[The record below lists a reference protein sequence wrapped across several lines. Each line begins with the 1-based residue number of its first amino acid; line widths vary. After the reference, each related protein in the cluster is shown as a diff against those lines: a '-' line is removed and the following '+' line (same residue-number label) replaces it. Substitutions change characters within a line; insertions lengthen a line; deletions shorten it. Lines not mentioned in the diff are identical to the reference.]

1 MSRPVDLLIAYR
13 VIKMLVTPFE
23 KQPAFKYGII
33 DKDGKVLKK
42 YKTITG
48 SQEKRSYT
56 VLHRFVFN
64 LKRILAK
71 VGIRGKLGS
80 FAVAA
85 ALLLKEDKKYLI
97 HKETIESA
105 VITYLKENNLYE
117 EILNESREIPEVYT
131 DDKLFCTCFGVDVFE
146 RDGELRSEF
155 EYDITYKRSAGRTYQ

>member
-1 MSRPVDLLIAYR
+1 MASRAVDLLIAYR
-13 VIKMLVTPFE
+13 VIKMLVTRFN

-33 DKDGKVLKK
+33 DDKGKVLKK
-42 YKTITG
+42 YASIKGTL
-48 SQEKRSYT
+48 EKRSYT
-56 VLHRFVFN
+56 ILHRFVFN

-85 ALLLKEDKKYLI
+85 ALLLREDKRYAI

-155 EYDITYKRSAGRTYQ
+155 DYAETL

>member
-1 MSRPVDLLIAYR
+1 MANRPVDLLIAYR
-13 VIKMLVTPFE
+13 VIKMLVTPFD

-33 DKDGKVLKK
+33 DKNGKVLKK
-42 YKTITG
+42 FNTIKGTL
-48 SQEKRSYT
+48 EKRSYT

-64 LKRILAK
+64 LKRILSK

-85 ALLLKEDKKYLI
+85 ALLLKENKRYFQ
-97 HKETIESA
+97 HKEVIESA

-155 EYDITYKRSAGRTYQ
+155 DYAKTL

>member
-13 VIKMLVTPFE
+13 VIKMLVTPFD

-33 DKDGKVLKK
+33 DKDGNVLKK

-64 LKRILAK
+64 LKRILSK

-85 ALLLKEDKKYLI
+85 ALLLKEDKRYAI

-105 VITYLKENNLYE
+105 VITYLKDNNLYE

-155 EYDITYKRSAGRTYQ
+155 EYAKTL

>member
-1 MSRPVDLLIAYR
+1 MANRPVDLLIAYR
-13 VIKMLVTPFE
+13 VVKMLVTPFD

-42 YKTITG
+42 YNTIKGTN
-48 SQEKRSYT
+48 EKRSYT
-56 VLHRFVFN
+56 ILHRFVFN
-64 LKRILAK
+64 LKRLLSKA
-71 VGIRGKLGS
+71 GIKGKLGS

-85 ALLLKEDKKYLI
+85 ALLLREDKRYAI

-155 EYDITYKRSAGRTYQ
+155 EYAKTL

>member
-1 MSRPVDLLIAYR
+1 MASRAVDLLIAYR
-13 VIKMLVTPFE
+13 VIKMLVTPFN

-33 DKDGKVLKK
+33 DKDGNVLQK
-42 YKTITG
+42 YRTIKGTA
-48 SQEKRSYT
+48 EKRSYT

-71 VGIRGKLGS
+71 VGIKGKLGS

-85 ALLLKEDKKYLI
+85 ALLLKENKEYSKY
-97 HKETIESA
+97 KSVIESTI
-105 VITYLKENNLYE
+105 ITYLKDNNLYE

-131 DDKLFCTCFGVDVFE
+131 DDKLFCTCFGVDVYE

-155 EYDITYKRSAGRTYQ
+155 EYAKTL

>member
-1 MSRPVDLLIAYR
+1 MANRPVDLLIAYR
-13 VIKMLVTPFE
+13 VIKMLVTPFD

-33 DKDGKVLKK
+33 DKNGKVLKK
-42 YKTITG
+42 FNTIKGTL
-48 SQEKRSYT
+48 EKRSYT

-64 LKRILAK
+64 LKRILSK

-85 ALLLKEDKKYLI
+85 ALLLKENKRYYQ
-97 HKETIESA
+97 HKEVIESA

-117 EILNESREIPEVYT
+117 EILNESREIPEVNT

-146 RDGELRSEF
+146 RDGELVSEF
-155 EYDITYKRSAGRTYQ
+155 EYAQTL

>member
-42 YKTITG
+42 YKSITG

-64 LKRILAK
+64 LKRILSK

-85 ALLLKEDKKYLI
+85 ALLLREDKRYAI

-146 RDGELRSEF
+146 RDGELVSEF
-155 EYDITYKRSAGRTYQ
+155 EYAQTL